1 VRLRLTNLERPLRDS
16 PPEALFVAGAVSQY
30 LGAAIAVGL
39 FDRLDPAAVAWL
51 RVATAAAIVVAVR
64 RAWRRTWTASELR
77 WAAAFGTALA
87 VMNLAFYLAI
97 DHLPLGTA
105 VAIEFV
111 GPVAVA
117 AFGSRGTRSVV
128 ALVLAAVGVV
138 LLAEVQPEGS
148 AIGVAYALL
157 AGGAWAAYIVLGH
170 RMARTGA
177 AVDGLGV
184 GMAIGALAI
193 AVVGVPRLGPALDAP
208 WLLLAAMATG
218 LLSNAV
224 PYAID
229 QVVLAR
235 IDRDRFA
242 LLQALLPV
250 TAVAVGLVA
259 LAQRPSATELVGV
272 ALVVVALAV
281 RGRI

>member
-1 VRLRLTNLERPLRDS
+1 M
-16 PPEALFVAGAVSQY
+16 FVAGAVSQY
-30 LGAAIAVGL
+30 VGAAIAVGL
-39 FDRLDPAAVAWL
+39 FDRLDPGAVAWL
-51 RVATAAAIVVAVR
+51 RVATAAAIVIVVR
-64 RAWRRTWTASELR
+64 RAWRRDWTTSELR

-87 VMNLAFYLAI
+87 VMNLSFYLAI

-105 VAIEFV
+105 VAIEFA

-117 AFGSRGTRSVV
+117 AVGSRGRRSVV
-128 ALVLAAVGVV
+128 ALVLAAAGVL
-138 LLAEVQPEGS
+138 LLAEVQPEGTT
-148 AIGVAYALL
+148 IGVVYALL
-157 AGGAWAAYIVLGH
+157 AGAAWAAYIVLGH
-170 RMARTGA
+170 RVARTGA

-193 AVVGVPRLGPALDAP
+193 AVAGVPHLGPALETP
-208 WLLLAAMATG
+208 WLLVAAMATG

-235 IDRDRFA
+235 IARDRFA

-250 TAVAVGLVA
+250 TAVVVGLVA
-259 LAQRPSATELVGV
+259 LAQRPAVTELIGI
-272 ALVVVALAV
+272 ALVVAALAI

>member
-1 VRLRLTNLERPLRDS
+1 MRRPLTNLERPLRDA

-30 LGAAIAVGL
+30 IGAAIAVAL

-51 RVATAAAIVVAVR
+51 RVATAAAIVVAAR
-64 RAWRRTWTASELR
+64 RAWRRDWTASELR

-87 VMNLAFYLAI
+87 VMNLSFYLAI
-97 DHLPLGTA
+97 AHLPLGTA
-105 VAIEFV
+105 VAIEFA

-117 AFGSRGTRSVV
+117 ALGSRGPRSLV
-128 ALVLAAVGVV
+128 ALVLAAAGVL
-138 LLAEVQPEGS
+138 LLAEVQPEGNT
-148 AIGVAYALL
+148 IGVVYALV
-157 AGGAWAAYIVLGH
+157 AGAAWAAYIVLGH
-170 RMARTGA
+170 RVARTGA

-193 AVVGVPRLGPALDAP
+193 AVFGVPHLGPALEAP
-208 WLLLAAMATG
+208 WLLVAAMATG

-235 IDRDRFA
+235 IARDRFA

-259 LAQRPSATELVGV
+259 LAQRPSPTELAGV
-272 ALVVVALAV
+272 ALVVTALAL